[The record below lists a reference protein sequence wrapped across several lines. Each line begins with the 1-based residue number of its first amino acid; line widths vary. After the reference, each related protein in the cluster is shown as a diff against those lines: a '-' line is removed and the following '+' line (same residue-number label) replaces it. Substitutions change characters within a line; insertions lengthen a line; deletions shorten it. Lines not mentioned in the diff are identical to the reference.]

1 MKKSQIRKII
11 LKKRNN
17 LNFKNKKFNFGNLLK
32 LLIYK
37 NKNKKIGLY
46 YPIGS
51 EVSTIEL
58 IKYLTTDE
66 AQKTYVNNTYEY
78 SVNPNIM
85 PDEIVQAWGK
95 FKKDPLDL
103 NMLGIKREEA
113 IRIFDKTGWK

>member
-1 MKKSQIRKII
+1 MKPK
-11 LKKRNN
+11 
-17 LNFKNKKFNFGNLLK
+17 
-32 LLIYK
+32 
-37 NKNKKIGLY
+37 
-46 YPIGS
+46 
-51 EVSTIEL
+51 
-58 IKYLTTDE
+58 
-66 AQKTYVNNTYEY
+66 KTYVNNTYEY